1 MKGLVIKS
9 TGTSYG
15 VWFPDGTT
23 LDCRVK
29 GNFRIRGIRSTN
41 PVAIGDYVE
50 VVKGDTSAQGD
61 ATHWITEVYDRRN
74 YIIRRST
81 NLSHESHILAAN
93 IDLAALMVTIN
104 HPKTSTIFIDR
115 FLATCEAYRVHACLI
130 FNKVDLLTDN
140 ERQQLSDLRTL
151 YESIGYK
158 TYAISALDTDSEDF
172 KALLN
177 VFAGGVEHPS
187 PDMNPPSLRGLGGV
201 LMGLGGV
208 PMEIGRVSLLSGNSG
223 VGKSTLLNAIL
234 GREVTR
240 TGTISTA
247 HNKGMHT
254 TTFSEMYPLS
264 MHNPQW
270 RSDALGDDAARVV
283 MTDTSLPAPSL
294 RGTGGVPWLID
305 TPGIKGF
312 GVLDMQREEVGHY
325 FREIFRVGRDCRYSD
340 CVHLDEPGCAVC
352 EAVKNGNIAF
362 SRYESYL
369 SMLGDITENKY
380 R

>member
-9 TGTSYG
+9 TGTSY
-15 VWFPDGTT
+15 VVHFEDGST

-50 VVKGDTSAQGD
+50 VVKGDTMAQGD
-61 ATHWITEVYDRRN
+61 ATHWITDVYDRRN

-93 IDLAALMVTIN
+93 IDLAALMVTVN
-104 HPKTSTIFIDR
+104 HPKTSTTFIDR
-115 FLATCEAYRVHACLI
+115 FLATCEAYRVPACLI
-130 FNKVDLLTDN
+130 FNKVDLLTDD
-140 ERQQLSDLRTL
+140 ERQQLADLRTL
-151 YESIGYK
+151 YEGIGYK
-158 TYAISALDTDSEDF
+158 TYAISALDTDSEEYRRLLS
-172 KALLN
+172 ALC
-177 VFAGGVEHPS
+177 GGVT
-187 PDMNPPSLRGLGGV
+187 
-201 LMGLGGV
+201 
-208 PMEIGRVSLLSGNSG
+208 LLSGNSG
-223 VGKSTLLNAIL
+223 VGKSTLLNAVL
-234 GREVTR
+234 GHEVTR

-254 TTFSEMYPLS
+254 TTFSEMYPLPS
-264 MHNPQW
+264 SLNSQLPSTLNPQ
-270 RSDALGDDAARVV
+270 
-283 MTDTSLPAPSL
+283 PS
-294 RGTGGVPWLID
+294 TVSWLID

-325 FREIFRVGRDCRYSD
+325 FREIFRIGRECRYSD
-340 CVHLDEPGCAVC
+340 CVHIDEPGCAVC
-352 EAVKNGNIAF
+352 EAVKNGEIAF

-369 SMLGDITENKY
+369 SMLGDISETKY